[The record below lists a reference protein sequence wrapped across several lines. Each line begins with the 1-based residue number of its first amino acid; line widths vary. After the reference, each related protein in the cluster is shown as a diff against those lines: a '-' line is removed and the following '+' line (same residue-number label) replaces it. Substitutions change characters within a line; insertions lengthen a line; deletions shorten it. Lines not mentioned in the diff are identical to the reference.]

1 MLHGTLR
8 PKRLPQWS
16 RPAAGT
22 VVLCVAIAGS
32 DCFAADAGGGVDCA
46 SMRHDAFQVDL
57 TAPAS
62 QKRQIR
68 LQAGEALRFTFQTEA
83 GQFGTLTLVEGAGAP
98 RVLLVGPTGTGV
110 SFTPRQGGAFIFAF
124 EKTSENPARFTVS
137 CTAGRAEYRAAASGQ
152 QALGLAALSPGGFG
166 EAGLS
171 GDDLQLGQALAGAAG
186 EAAQPPPI
194 APPPGVSIATPRTS
208 GSQIKL
214 GWLDERYRASAW
226 GNPQID
232 PAASGVEIGVNYKLR
247 SAVTIGALAQVN
259 PATDVPFGVEHSLA
273 DQGWMVGPTTKVE
286 LAPKLLLDARAA
298 WGEGE
303 SGLEEAP
310 AAAAQRRQ
318 LSARLASEQA
328 FGAWRLTPSVNFNY
342 LQQVPQGLVPGAE
355 PAAAHAA
362 AAGRIDVGPELAYHV
377 DLPAAAFFE
386 PRAVVG
392 GFWDFDSLSKVAPS
406 GAVHPE
412 MRLKAEAGVTIGVR
426 DGAKLQASGALEAG
440 DRETPDAWRG
450 RLQLSV
456 PLK

>member
-1 MLHGTLR
+1 
-8 PKRLPQWS
+8 
-16 RPAAGT
+16 
-22 VVLCVAIAGS
+22 VAIAGC

-46 SMRHDAFQVDL
+46 SMRHGAFQVDL
-57 TAPAS
+57 TAPGS
-62 QKRQIR
+62 ETRQIR
-68 LQAGEALRFTFQTEA
+68 LQAGETLRFSFQTEP
-83 GQFGTLTLVEGAGAP
+83 GPFGTLTLVEGAGAP
-98 RVLLVGPTGTGV
+98 RVLLVGQTGAGV
-110 SFTPRQGGAFIFAF
+110 SFTPRQGGTFIFAF
-124 EKTSENPARFTVS
+124 EKTSEDAARFTVS
-137 CTAGRAEYRAAASGQ
+137 CTAVRPTYHAAASGQ
-152 QALGLAALSPGGFG
+152 QALGLVTLSPGQFG
-166 EAGLS
+166 EPSFS
-171 GDDLQLGQALAGAAG
+171 GDDLQLGQAVAGAAG
-186 EAAQPPPI
+186 EAAQSAQPPI
-194 APPPGVSIATPRTS
+194 SPPPGVSIATPQTS

-214 GWLDERYRASAW
+214 GWLDERYQPGGGRS
-226 GNPQID
+226 PQID
-232 PAASGVEIGVNYKLR
+232 PAASGVKIGVNYKLR

-273 DQGWMVGPTTKVE
+273 DQGWMVGPTTKIE

-303 SGLEEAP
+303 SGPEEAP

-342 LQQVPQGLVPGAE
+342 LQQVPQGLVPGADA
-355 PAAAHAA
+355 AAAHAS

-406 GAVHPE
+406 GAARPE

-440 DRETPDAWRG
+440 DRETPEAWSG
-450 RLQLSV
+450 RLQLNV

>member
-1 MLHGTLR
+1 MLHGALR
-8 PKRLPQWS
+8 LKRLPQLS
-16 RPAAGT
+16 RPTVGAA
-22 VVLCVAIAGS
+22 VLCVAIAGS

-57 TAPAS
+57 TAPGGE
-62 QKRQIR
+62 KRQIR
-68 LQAGEALRFTFQTEA
+68 LQAGETLRFSFQTEP
-83 GQFGTLTLVEGAGAP
+83 GPFGTLTLVEGAGAP
-98 RVLLVGPTGTGV
+98 RVLLVGPAGTGV
-110 SFTPRQGGAFIFAF
+110 SFTPRQGGTFTFAF
-124 EKTSENPARFTVS
+124 EKTSEDAARFTVS
-137 CTAGRAEYRAAASGQ
+137 CTAVRATYAGQ
-152 QALGLAALSPGGFG
+152 QALGLATLSPGEFG
-166 EAGLS
+166 EAGFS
-171 GDDLQLGQALAGAAG
+171 GEDLQLGQALARATG
-186 EAAQPPPI
+186 EAAQNVPPI
-194 APPPGVSIATPRTS
+194 AAPPGVSIATSQTS

-214 GWLDERYRASAW
+214 RWLDERYQPSGG

-303 SGLEEAP
+303 SGPGEAP
-310 AAAAQRRQ
+310 ATAAQRRQ
-318 LSARLASEQA
+318 LSARLASQQA

-342 LQQVPQGLVPGAE
+342 LQQVPPGLVPGAE
-355 PAAAHAA
+355 PGVTHAT

-377 DLPAAAFFE
+377 DLAAAAFLE
-386 PRAVVG
+386 PRAVLG

-406 GAVHPE
+406 GIVHPE
-412 MRLKAEAGVTIGVR
+412 MRLRAEAGVTIGVR

-440 DRETPDAWRG
+440 DRETPDAWSG

>member
-1 MLHGTLR
+1 
-8 PKRLPQWS
+8 
-16 RPAAGT
+16 
-22 VVLCVAIAGS
+22 VAIGGA
-32 DCFAADAGGGVDCA
+32 DCFAAEAIDCA
-46 SMRHDAFQVDL
+46 SMRHEAFQVDL
-57 TAPAS
+57 TAPGS
-62 QKRQIR
+62 ERRQIR
-68 LQAGEALRFTFQTEA
+68 LQAGETLRFSFQT
-83 GQFGTLTLVEGAGAP
+83 GPGPFGTLTLVEGAGAP

-110 SFTPRQGGAFIFAF
+110 SFAPYQGGAFTFEF
-124 EKTSENPARFTVS
+124 EKTSEDAARFTVS
-137 CTAGRAEYRAAASGQ
+137 CTAARATYGAEASAGRQASG
-152 QALGLAALSPGGFG
+152 LATLSPGELGESGFSG
-166 EAGLS
+166 ENLELRQAPAG
-171 GDDLQLGQALAGAAG
+171 ALAGAAG
-186 EAAQPPPI
+186 EAAQTVPPPI
-194 APPPGVSIATPRTS
+194 AAPPGVSIATPQNS
-208 GSQIKL
+208 GSHIKL
-214 GWLDERYRASAW
+214 GWLDERYQPSGG

-247 SAVTIGALAQVN
+247 SAVTIGALALVN

-303 SGLEEAP
+303 SGPEEAP

-342 LQQVPQGLVPGAE
+342 LQQVPQGFVPGAE
-355 PAAAHAA
+355 AAAAHAT
-362 AAGRIDVGPELAYHV
+362 AAGRIDVGPELAYHM
-377 DLPAAAFFE
+377 DLPAAGFFE

-392 GFWDFDSLSKVAPS
+392 GFWDFDSLSKAAPS

-440 DRETPDAWRG
+440 DRETPDAWTG